1 MTLTKDDALTFGPGA
16 FVPISFIPVD
26 SSTAIIAAAIGAGI
40 WIWQSIEY
48 SIKKRENKIKT

>member
-1 MTLTKDDALTFGPGA
+1 MTLLLSVPVPF
-16 FVPISFIPVD
+16 PISFIPVD